1 MELRLLIVYI
11 SLLVEHSV
19 WLYEYDALFVFRL
32 DPEYEIGVKADV
44 VKETYTLAGGLDFGE
59 EITRYWT

>member
-19 WLYEYDALFVFRL
+19 WLYEYDTLFVFRL
-32 DPEYEIGVKADV
+32 YPKNEIGVKADV
-44 VKETYTLAGGLDFGE
+44 VEKPYTLAAA
-59 EITRYWT
+59 